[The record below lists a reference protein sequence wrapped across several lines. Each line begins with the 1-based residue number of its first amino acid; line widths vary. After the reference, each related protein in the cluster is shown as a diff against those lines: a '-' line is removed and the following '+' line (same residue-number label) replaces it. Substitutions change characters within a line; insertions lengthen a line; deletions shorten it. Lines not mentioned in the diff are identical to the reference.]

1 MIQISYANFFCNT
14 PEQFCSTSLTKSINM
29 QIKHSSGIYKIENI
43 ITNECYIGQSKDIFV
58 RIGQHKSLL
67 KHNKHTYRDGQLTR
81 LQKAWN
87 KYGEEN
93 FEFSIL
99 YFCPIEELNEQEIYW
114 INYYQCN
121 YYRYGKGYNAT
132 DGGEG
137 EYINNAKGRIVIHKD
152 NIQKMIFPSESEY
165 YKSLGFEQGIS
176 EKTRQNMKNSSNPQ
190 RGENH
195 WNYKGEKSKARIKQ
209 REMELYGDKRFRP
222 HTEEHKKKQSDALK
236 GRKTSKETIEKIANS
251 KKKAIVQLTKQYE
264 FVNEFDSGI
273 QAQNQTGI
281 ERSHISQCCN
291 GKRQS
296 AGGYIWM
303 FRKDYDAYLQER
315 ELSCAS

>member
-1 MIQISYANFFCNT
+1 
-14 PEQFCSTSLTKSINM
+14 
-29 QIKHSSGIYKIENI
+29 
-43 ITNECYIGQSKDIFV
+43 
-58 RIGQHKSLL
+58 
-67 KHNKHTYRDGQLTR
+67 
-81 LQKAWN
+81 
-87 KYGEEN
+87 
-93 FEFSIL
+93 
-99 YFCPIEELNEQEIYW
+99 
-114 INYYQCN
+114 
-121 YYRYGKGYNAT
+121 
-132 DGGEG
+132 
-137 EYINNAKGRIVIHKD
+137 
-152 NIQKMIFPSESEY
+152 
-165 YKSLGFEQGIS
+165 
-176 EKTRQNMKNSSNPQ
+176 
-190 RGENH
+190 
-195 WNYKGEKSKARIKQ
+195 
-209 REMELYGDKRFRP
+209 MELYGDKRFRP